1 MKPSQIFLG
10 ELIGTFILVYI
21 GCGSVAL
28 AVVYE
33 FLTSIYE
40 VALCWTIGVIL
51 GIYSSSKLS
60 GAHLNPA
67 VSAAFLVDKQIS
79 PKSFIVYLLAQF
91 IGAFTAGLTLFLI
104 IQKDIIIFSTKTA
117 CIFGEYFPNPTY
129 DNFDW
134 VTLPIAMLTEFTAT
148 FILVYLIFVIV
159 SLRKINKLSPTLI
172 GITVGILICIS
183 APYTQC
189 CMNPARD
196 LGPRIVSY
204 FFGWEKLAFSF
215 NETGWFTVYILS
227 PMLGGVLGAL
237 TYIKTLKKRL
247 S

>member
-10 ELIGTFILVYI
+10 ELIGTFILVLI

-104 IQKDIIIFSTKTA
+104 IMSTRCHLKSPHGIITTIIQYGQKKT
-117 CIFGEYFPNPTY
+117 IWSSIY
-129 DNFDW
+129 
-134 VTLPIAMLTEFTAT
+134 
-148 FILVYLIFVIV
+148 
-159 SLRKINKLSPTLI
+159 KH
-172 GITVGILICIS
+172 
-183 APYTQC
+183 
-189 CMNPARD
+189 
-196 LGPRIVSY
+196 
-204 FFGWEKLAFSF
+204 
-215 NETGWFTVYILS
+215 
-227 PMLGGVLGAL
+227 
-237 TYIKTLKKRL
+237 
-247 S
+247 